1 MSTKEKILSILNS
14 DSLKND
20 FISGEELASCCQV
33 SRAAVHK
40 AISAL
45 REQGFLI
52 EAVTNKGYKLESVPD
67 RIDSDFIEKEILKCG
82 EKCEVLAFD
91 EIDSTNLEA
100 KRQTA
105 DKELNRV
112 LFVAGRQTAGR
123 GRMGRTFV
131 SPANSGIYFS
141 LVYKPVAGI
150 KNPAFLTAAA
160 AVAVSRAIK
169 SLYGEDCKIKW
180 VNDVFLNGKKI
191 CGILTEGVTN
201 FETGTIDVAI
211 VGIGINV
218 RNCGFD
224 EELSKVAGSV
234 EEIIAR
240 EGKTVPKVSRNQ
252 IVSEVISNLLKIYD
266 FYFADDKQEI
276 KKTMDEY
283 RKRSLLT
290 GLKVCVNPIAGLEGK
305 IYKAKVLDVTDEAEL
320 LVLTEDGIQKKLFSG
335 EVSLKSSNFANQN

>member
-1 MSTKEKILSILNS
+1 M
-14 DSLKND
+14 
-20 FISGEELASCCQV
+20 
-33 SRAAVHK
+33 
-40 AISAL
+40 
-45 REQGFLI
+45 
-52 EAVTNKGYKLESVPD
+52 
-67 RIDSDFIEKEILKCG
+67 
-82 EKCEVLAFD
+82 
-91 EIDSTNLEA
+91 
-100 KRQTA
+100 
-105 DKELNRV
+105 
-112 LFVAGRQTAGR
+112 
-123 GRMGRTFV
+123 
-131 SPANSGIYFS
+131 
-141 LVYKPVAGI
+141 
-150 KNPAFLTAAA
+150 
-160 AVAVSRAIK
+160 
-169 SLYGEDCKIKW
+169 
-180 VNDVFLNGKKI
+180 NDVFLNGKKI

-218 RNCGFD
+218 RNSGFD

-234 EEIIAR
+234 EEIIAG

-276 KKTMDEY
+276 KRTMDEY

-290 GLKVCVNPIAGLEGK
+290 GLEVCVNPIAGLEGK